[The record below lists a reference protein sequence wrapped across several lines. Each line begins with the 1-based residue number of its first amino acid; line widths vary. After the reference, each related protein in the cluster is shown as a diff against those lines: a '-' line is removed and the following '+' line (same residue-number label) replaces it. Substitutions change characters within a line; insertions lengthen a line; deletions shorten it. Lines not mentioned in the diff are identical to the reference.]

1 MKLLGLSQ
9 KNGVVLSS
17 ADKDRLLSTLR
28 SLLEANFEERRRGT
42 YGTHFA
48 HGQGYADGYMRC
60 LLEAGLVSSAELLTI
75 VQEARRHHGG
85 PATAEIT
92 SIDDSMAALA
102 S

>member
-17 ADKDRLLSTLR
+17 TDKDRLLSSLR

-42 YGTHFA
+42 YGTPFA

-85 PATAEIT
+85 PATAELGTLDESSAILV
-92 SIDDSMAALA
+92 A
-102 S
+102 